1 MQAVV
6 DEIIFENADPQKV
19 SKGCH
24 ILVIFYFCLFKLITF
39 FMLLLVA
46 SKEMEFEQVS

>member
-19 SKGCH
+19 KQRVSYPGPCYIFIYIYRW
-24 ILVIFYFCLFKLITF
+24 ILLT
-39 FMLLLVA
+39 MN
-46 SKEMEFEQVS
+46 